1 MFDQALVANTNA
13 LFKECRLIDTY
24 NTTIRVN
31 YMVDLDKLWSYFG
44 LKRLKTDQVLPVSIF
59 CGPIV
64 IVVKSGYRYARS
76 KIIVNKAN
84 TSTQLIQQYALCP
97 WLTERSIYCSFV
109 PLKLLKR
116 CHTVPSSSS
125 LIFF

>member
-1 MFDQALVANTNA
+1 MFDQALFANTNA

-24 NTTIRVN
+24 NTTIRVDC
-31 YMVDLDKLWSYFG
+31 MVNLDKLWSYFG

-64 IVVKSGYRYARS
+64 IVVKAGYRYARS

-97 WLTERSIYCSFV
+97 WVIYCSLYGSYLVF
-109 PLKLLKR
+109 KWLKR
-116 CHTVPSSSS
+116 CHTVPLSSS
-125 LIFF
+125 LFN